1 MFIFPSCLTV
11 FQGCPLL
18 GNRVPH
24 QLPQLVLALRVLLQL
39 VMQWC
44 LLALAHY
51 ASTTGLR
58 RQWSLGLPLPIRGS
72 TQRDRATQK
81 NLCFQSFKVLDFKI
95 RIFKIKKVSVFKI
108 LKFLNVVP
116 FLPYRFSRVPRV
128 GE

>member
-1 MFIFPSCLTV
+1 
-11 FQGCPLL
+11 
-18 GNRVPH
+18 VPH
-24 QLPQLVLALRVLLQL
+24 QLPQLVLALRFLLQL

-58 RQWSLGLPLPIRGS
+58 CQWSLGLPLPIRGS

-81 NLCFQSFKVLDFKI
+81 KLMFSKFQSFRFQNSYFQNQKSFGVQ
-95 RIFKIKKVSVFKI
+95 I

-116 FLPYRFSRVPRV
+116 FLPYRVFRVPLL
-128 GE
+128 G